1 MQCSRLP
8 QASKLCIKMCHMIR
22 FQACKLY
29 LSFPLNCDS
38 SFRRVFSI
46 PIRKLVFPIKENY
59 FLGSSSL
66 AQTLCTKITHTRT
79 RMQITHEYANVT
91 IKSHWLLLQFL
102 QCAAILRN
110 ISFYWKYKNCKHSR
124 QRECLAGK
132 CGGRSPRFG
141 WSIYHCMHQ
150 HDQHKVMRGENE

>member
-1 MQCSRLP
+1 
-8 QASKLCIKMCHMIR
+8 MIR

-46 PIRKLVFPIKENY
+46 PIRKLVFPIKENN

-79 RMQITHEYANVT
+79 RIQITHEYANEPSKLICSIFISCNVLLFCEP
-91 IKSHWLLLQFL
+91 SHFTG
-102 QCAAILRN
+102 N
-110 ISFYWKYKNCKHSR
+110 IKNCKHSR
-124 QRECLAGK
+124 KREYLVGK
-132 CGGRSPRFG
+132 HGGRSPRFG